1 MNALLA
7 LSPERLAQSVA
18 DLTAP
23 YPDTPEA
30 AELKAAASA
39 AGGTLIGRDAFQAL
53 VAAAVAARPTNP
65 FTEIRPS
72 FVTWTVRGDGGDA
85 HWPGV
90 TWSLFR
96 DYLDCAFWDI
106 DPEATPAEFW
116 IETGVGTT
124 TDEVFRSLCHG
135 YSAALK
141 GTNAILQEE
150 EDEP

>member
-1 MNALLA
+1 MNVLFA
-7 LSPERLAQSVA
+7 LSPERLAQIVG

-23 YPDTPEA
+23 YPETPEA
-30 AELKAAASA
+30 VELKAAAAA
-39 AGGTLIGRDAFQAL
+39 AGGTLIGHDAFRAL
-53 VAAAVAARPTNP
+53 VAAAVAARPPNP
-65 FTEIRPS
+65 FTDIRPS
-72 FVTWTVRGDGGDA
+72 FITWTVRGDGRES

-124 TDEVFRSLCHG
+124 ADEVYRSLCHG

-141 GTNAILQEE
+141 GYNALLQEE
-150 EDEP
+150 EAEP